1 MAIAKVSNKTSKFYY
16 NNAGVI
22 ALREKNYK
30 QAEDMFAKSD
40 LKESKQNTAI
50 IDILNGRYREAAAKL
65 AGTGDSN
72 EGLAYILTNQLDK
85 ALPVLTHD
93 CPHAAYMRAI
103 VYARK
108 GEMIEVAKQL
118 NKVYENENFKKR
130 SEKDIE
136 FAKFR
141 QQ

>member
-1 MAIAKVSNKTSKFYY
+1 M

-30 QAEDMFAKSD
+30 GAADMFAKSNI
-40 LKESKQNTAI
+40 KEAKQNSAI
-50 IDILNGRYREAAAKL
+50 IDILDGRYKEAAAKL
-65 AGTGDSN
+65 AGTGDDN

-85 ALPVLTHD
+85 ALPALTHD

-103 VYARK
+103 VYARQGK
-108 GEMIEVAKQL
+108 MSEVAKQL
-118 NKVYENENFKKR
+118 TKVYENENFKKR

-141 QQ
+141 E